1 MAGSRSNV
9 PKMTEAER
17 ERLEAMCAFEH
28 PYWQAGQLVAGI
40 DEAGRGPLAGP
51 CVAAAVIMP
60 PGVLIAGVD
69 DSKKL
74 SEKKREVLCEQIKAQ
89 ALSFAVGIVDSDV
102 IDEINILNA
111 ARRAFSKAFFGLEI
125 KPAYVF
131 CDCIRGIEI
140 DTPYEELIKGDARCY
155 SIAAA
160 SIVAKVTRDALMREY
175 EQLYPGYC
183 FAQHKGYA
191 TVLHRECLREKG
203 PCIIHRR
210 SFLSGLE

>member
-1 MAGSRSNV
+1 
-9 PKMTEAER
+9 MTDEER
-17 ERLEAMCAFEH
+17 ERLKAMCAFES
-28 PYWQAGQLVAGI
+28 PYWQTGRLVAGI

-60 PGVLIAGVD
+60 PGLLIAGVD

-74 SEKKREVLCEQIKAQ
+74 SEKQREALCEQIKTQ
-89 ALSFAVGIVDSDV
+89 AVCWAVGIVDSDV

-131 CDCIRGIEI
+131 CDFIRGIDI
-140 DTPYEELIKGDARCY
+140 DAPYEELVGGDARCY
-155 SIAAA
+155 SVAAA
-160 SIVAKVTRDALMREY
+160 SIVAKVTRDAIMREY
-175 EQLYPGYC
+175 ERLYPGYG

-191 TVLHRECLREKG
+191 TALHRECLQMKG
-203 PCIIHRR
+203 PCAIHRR
-210 SFLSGLE
+210 SFLKGAE

>member
-1 MAGSRSNV
+1 
-9 PKMTEAER
+9 
-17 ERLEAMCAFEH
+17 MCAFEQ
-28 PYWQAGQLVAGI
+28 PYWQRGQLVAGI

-51 CVAAAVIMP
+51 CVAAAVILP
-60 PGVLIAGVD
+60 PGLLIAGVD

-74 SEKKREVLCEQIKAQ
+74 SEKKREALCIEIKAK
-89 ALSFAVGIVDSDV
+89 ALCWAVGIVDSDI

-111 ARRAFSKAFFGLEI
+111 ARRAFARAFEGLEPR
-125 KPAYVF
+125 PAYVF
-131 CDCIRGIEI
+131 CDFIRGIDI
-140 DTPYEELIKGDARCY
+140 DTPYEELVHGDARCY

-175 EQLYPGYC
+175 ERLYPGYG

-191 TVLHRECLREKG
+191 TVLHRQCLQEKG
-203 PCIIHRR
+203 PCAIHRR

>member
-1 MAGSRSNV
+1 
-9 PKMTEAER
+9 
-17 ERLEAMCAFEH
+17 MCAFER

-51 CVAAAVIMP
+51 CVAAAVVMP
-60 PGVLIAGVD
+60 VGALIAGVN

-74 SEKKREVLCEQIKAQ
+74 SEARRETLCAQIKQKAVCW
-89 ALSFAVGIVDSDV
+89 AVGIVDNDV

-111 ARRAFSKAFFGLEI
+111 ARRAFAKAFFGLEV
-125 KPAYVF
+125 KPAFVF
-131 CDCIRGIEI
+131 CDCIRGIDI

-155 SIAAA
+155 SVAAA

-175 EQLYPGYC
+175 ERLYPGYG

-191 TVLHRECLREKG
+191 TQMHRQRIREIG
-203 PCIIHRR
+203 PCAIHRR
-210 SFLSGLE
+210 TFLSGGIE

>member
-1 MAGSRSNV
+1 
-9 PKMTEAER
+9 MTEEER
-17 ERLEAMCAFEH
+17 HRLEAMCAFEQ

-74 SEKKREVLCEQIKAQ
+74 SAKKREVLCEQIKAQ
-89 ALSFAVGIVDSDV
+89 ALSFAVGIVDSDI

-111 ARRAFSKAFFGLEI
+111 ARRAFSKAFFALEV
-125 KPAYVF
+125 KPVYVF

-175 EQLYPGYC
+175 ERLYPGYG

-191 TVLHRECLREKG
+191 TELHRECLREKG
-203 PCIIHRR
+203 PCVIHRR